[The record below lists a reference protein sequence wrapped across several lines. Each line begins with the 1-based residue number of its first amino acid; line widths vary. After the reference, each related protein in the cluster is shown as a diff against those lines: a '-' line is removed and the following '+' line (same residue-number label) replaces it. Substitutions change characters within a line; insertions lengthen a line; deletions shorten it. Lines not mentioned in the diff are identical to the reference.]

1 MIRPAMRLA
10 VGAPPAR
17 LLGRAAPLPSVHPA
31 AVPAAER
38 SRLRLLAGLGA
49 ASFLLYALLL
59 VVVPRMGTA
68 EPSHAGELFPWLPV
82 VSREQLPR
90 DHAWAWPAYLGL
102 LGGLFG
108 LYGLSLW
115 LLGQGSSRRLE
126 RAVLLC
132 GALMLL
138 VQTQGLAMF
147 STDVYA
153 YTLYGR
159 LFALYAADPYSQV
172 QGQFADDP
180 FMPMTYFL
188 PWPSWYGP
196 LWTLLSGA
204 VAQLVGERLGLA
216 VLIFR
221 LLAIGGALASA
232 WLILAITRR
241 LAPERAAQAAAF
253 LLWNPLLVLETG
265 LSGHNDAIVA
275 ALLLLGLWLSL
286 RGRPVVGA
294 LGLLGA
300 ALIKLATGLLLPLY
314 LLAVVRSLKD
324 LPNRARFLAQVG
336 LASLALIGLLYGLT
350 RASPLSPV
358 VHSASS
364 TYFYDNNVYQPL
376 FAALRVWLGE
386 DPESAQTPVHFHT
399 WWARADRTVNLMSAP
414 RAGTPVVDRVR
425 GGDLL
430 LVIAPGEQRWVRA
443 YNPSTGNRGYLQD
456 DSLAK
461 SERPHELANRDPVI
475 GQLERNPAGGPYGR
489 RANELIRLTVYSLFA
504 LLYLLAAW
512 RCSSLVALLAWG
524 TVALLCSYWLVA
536 TEIWPWYAIWALAL
550 AALRPTSRP
559 ALLAALLSATALTL
573 YVTIGY
579 ERTPASWLFAYRS
592 IPAFVLPLVLF
603 AGLLLRRRTR
613 SPALSPA
620 MSPALSPAMSPGSL
634 LSPAASVP
642 Q

>member
-1 MIRPAMRLA
+1 MIRPAMRAA
-10 VGAPPAR
+10 VGAPPAWLR
-17 LLGRAAPLPSVHPA
+17 GLGAPVTSGPQAA
-31 AVPAAER
+31 AVAIAEER
-38 SRLRLLAGLGA
+38 SRLRLLVGLGA
-49 ASFLLYALLL
+49 ASFLLYGLLL
-59 VVVPRMGTA
+59 VVVPRMGTS
-68 EPSHAGELFPWLPV
+68 EPSHAGEVFRWLPL

-90 DHAWAWPAYLGL
+90 DYAWAWPAYVGL

-126 RAVLLC
+126 RGVMLC
-132 GALMLL
+132 GALVLL
-138 VQTQGLAMF
+138 LQTQGVAMF
-147 STDVYA
+147 STDAYA

-159 LFALYAADPYSQV
+159 LLVLHGADPYTQV

-196 LWTLLSGA
+196 LWTLLSGG
-204 VAQLVGERLGLA
+204 VAQIVGERLGLA
-216 VLIFR
+216 VLVFR
-221 LLAIGGALASA
+221 LLAIAGALASA
-232 WLILAITRR
+232 WLILAIARR

-286 RGRPVVGA
+286 RGRPVAGA

-314 LLAVVRSLKD
+314 LLAVLRSLKD
-324 LPNRARFLAQVG
+324 WPDRARYLAQVG
-336 LASLALIGLLYGLT
+336 VASLAQIGLLYGLT

-358 VHSASS
+358 VQSASS

-386 DPESAQTPVHFHT
+386 DPESAQTPVHFHA
-399 WWARADRTVNLMSAP
+399 WWARAERTVNLMSAP
-414 RAGTPVVDRVR
+414 RAGAPVVDRVR
-425 GGDLL
+425 GGELL

-461 SERPHELANRDPVI
+461 AERPHELANRDQVI
-475 GQLERNPAGGPYGR
+475 GQLERNPASGPYGR
-489 RANELIRLTVYSLFA
+489 RANELIRLTVYGLFG
-504 LLYLLAAW
+504 LLYLVAAW
-512 RCSSLVALLAWG
+512 RCRSLPALLTWG
-524 TVALLCSYWLVA
+524 TIALLGSYWLVA
-536 TEIWPWYAIWALAL
+536 TEIWPWYVIWALAL

-559 ALLAALLSATALTL
+559 ALLAALLSATVLTL

-579 ERTPASWLFAYRS
+579 ERTPLSWLFAFRS
-592 IPAFVLPLVLF
+592 LPAFVLPLAVL
-603 AGLLLRRRTR
+603 AGLLLWRRSG
-613 SPALSPA
+613 SPKRLALICSKD
-620 MSPALSPAMSPGSL
+620 
-634 LSPAASVP
+634 
-642 Q
+642 